1 MPKPSP
7 LADLAKILLDQQ
19 LPLTTANVLKVAVM
33 VDSAPL
39 KESTVLSD
47 VQAPAVQAD
56 LSKQRF
62 AGLLLEL
69 NHV

>member
-1 MPKPSP
+1 MTLCANAIHVRALTIANA
-7 LADLAKILLDQQ
+7 LA
-19 LPLTTANVLKVAVM
+19 VLKVAVM